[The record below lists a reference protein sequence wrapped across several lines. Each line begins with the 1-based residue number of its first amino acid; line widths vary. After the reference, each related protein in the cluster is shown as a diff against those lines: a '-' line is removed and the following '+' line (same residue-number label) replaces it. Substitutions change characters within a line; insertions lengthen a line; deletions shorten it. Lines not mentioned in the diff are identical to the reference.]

1 LFRIVFDDDE
11 DHLNV
16 SRTNTVIKRPSSRNA
31 SAEHGEHHKKSATDV
46 HNTKFSTFNLSSGHK
61 IDKRLSKMLNHP
73 ANSLM
78 EKLNQK
84 KYLKDQMPTTQ
95 MFNIITQIHKI
106 AKDFLEK
113 NHPDLPL
120 YCYVYDYIMNKY
132 GIKKIADK
140 KFRQL

>member
-1 LFRIVFDDDE
+1 
-11 DHLNV
+11 
-16 SRTNTVIKRPSSRNA
+16 
-31 SAEHGEHHKKSATDV
+31 
-46 HNTKFSTFNLSSGHK
+46 
-61 IDKRLSKMLNHP
+61 
-73 ANSLM
+73 M
-78 EKLNQK
+78 EKLTQK
-84 KYLKDQMPTTQ
+84 KYLKDQMPITQ
-95 MFNIITQIHKI
+95 MFNIITQVHKI